1 MKFTCSQLALS
12 KAVNTVSKAISSRTT
27 IPILKG
33 ILFELEGDT
42 LKLTSS
48 NLDLTIETKIQVQ
61 GAEDGKLIVDSK
73 LFSEI
78 VRRLPNSMVT
88 VFSDENGALR
98 LQCLGSDYS
107 FVCFPAD
114 EYPSTGS
121 VEEIKKIAVDKKGFC
136 ELVKR
141 TSFAA
146 SIDEKKGILI
156 GCLMDFTPEKIEMVA
171 LDGFRMSIANLKLQE
186 PGIEAKVV
194 IPARMMADISKLL
207 GESDGDEQIVISIDE
222 KKLQIVCDDTVIIAR
237 LLIGDFLNYK
247 DILPKTHK
255 TRFTA
260 ARAELQGSLE
270 RASLFAKEGQNN
282 LIKFTVSGGKVQI
295 SSRSEEGNVNEQV
308 LCETEGDDLV
318 IGFNSKYILEVLK
331 AVDDEE
337 IVFDLID
344 STSCCLVKPAEG
356 DDYLFFILPVRIVTA

>member
-1 MKFTCSQLALS
+1 MKFSCSQLSLS

-33 ILFELEGDT
+33 ILFELNGNT

-48 NLDLTIETKIQVQ
+48 NLDLTIETTIEVQ
-61 GAEDGKLIVDSK
+61 GTEDGRLIVDSK

-78 VRRLPNSMVT
+78 VRRLPNSMVSLS
-88 VFSDENGALR
+88 SDENGSLK

-114 EYPSTGS
+114 EYPSTGA
-121 VEEIKKIAVDKKGFC
+121 VEEIASISLVKKEFC
-136 ELVKR
+136 ELIKR

-146 SIDEKKGILI
+146 SIDEKKGIII
-156 GCLMDFTPEKIEMVA
+156 GCLMDFSPYKLEMVA
-171 LDGFRMSIANLKLQE
+171 LDGFSMSIASMELE
-186 PGIEAKVV
+186 EAGIEAKIV
-194 IPARMMADISKLL
+194 IPARMLADISKLL
-207 GESDGDEQIVISIDE
+207 SESDGDEKLVLSIDE
-222 KKLQIVCDDTVIIAR
+222 KKMQIVCDDTVIIAR
-237 LLIGDFLNYK
+237 MLIGDFINYK
-247 DILPKTHK
+247 GIIPKEHK
-255 TRFTA
+255 TRFIA
-260 ARAELQGSLE
+260 SRSELQGSLE

-282 LIKFTVSGGKVQI
+282 LIKFTVADGRVQI

-308 LCETEGDDLV
+308 LCETEGEGLT
-318 IGFNSKYILEVLK
+318 IGFNSKYIIEVLK

-344 STSCCLVKPAEG
+344 STSCCLVKPTEG
-356 DDYLFFILPVRIVTA
+356 DRYLFFILPVRIMSA